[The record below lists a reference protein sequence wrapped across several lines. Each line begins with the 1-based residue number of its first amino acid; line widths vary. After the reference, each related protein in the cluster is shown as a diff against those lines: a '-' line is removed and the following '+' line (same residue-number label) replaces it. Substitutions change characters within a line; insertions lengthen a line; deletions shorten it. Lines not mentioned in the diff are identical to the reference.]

1 MRTSWLGKVPLVIF
15 YAAPWAALVC
25 LAVFVTAVTLEVG
38 HFPAYSQPDP
48 KHVDGLSGLYLLTMV
63 LLLLA
68 CLSPIVVGIHYA
80 WARFAGR
87 DHIGGG
93 WSAAFYVLGVALS
106 AFIVVGDA
114 CELRTWLLD

>member
-48 KHVDGLSGLYLLTMV
+48 KHVDGLSGLYLVTMV
-63 LLLLA
+63 LLVLA
-68 CLSPIVVGIHYA
+68 CLSPIVVGAHYA
-80 WARFAGR
+80 WARLAGR
-87 DHIGGG
+87 ENIGG
-93 WSAAFYVLGVALS
+93 WNAAFYALGVALS

-114 CELRTWLLD
+114 FKLRTWLLD

>member
-15 YAAPWAALVC
+15 YAVPWAFLVC
-25 LAVFVTAVTLEVG
+25 LAIFVAAVALKVG
-38 HFPAYSQPDP
+38 HFPTYSQPDP
-48 KHVDGLSGLYLLTMV
+48 KHVGGLSSLYLLTMILS
-63 LLLLA
+63 LLTI
-68 CLSPIVVGIHYA
+68 LSPIVVGVHYA

-87 DHIGGG
+87 DHIGG

-114 CELRTWLLD
+114 FKLRTWLLD